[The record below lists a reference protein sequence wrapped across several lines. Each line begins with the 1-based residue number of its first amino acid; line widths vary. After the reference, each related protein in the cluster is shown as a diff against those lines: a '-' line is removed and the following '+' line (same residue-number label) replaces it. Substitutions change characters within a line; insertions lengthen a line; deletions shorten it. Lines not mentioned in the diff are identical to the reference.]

1 MQTDSCRFCGST
13 NLGAGYQMGNAQL
26 YPDLYAYHSASSG
39 SVVEHVFCKDCGRI
53 LFSRVQ
59 TPALFPQYGAARQE
73 ALLDDLDRHGILL
86 CNESPEL
93 PSLCGLGYSMEN
105 IIGLIEQKK
114 AFYCKAYQK
123 RSTYL
128 SVQAYQH
135 LNRCRAKRPLSEQA
149 RTILRAMAGKPAVDK
164 EELRASLQL
173 EKKEFDRA
181 FDRLLED
188 LFITAIGGKR
198 LNPNWYGYLYCTCEV
213 WMQGV
218 PGLHFMGDSRAVLRA
233 LFGPSMPEK
242 AFSALCGKEGI

>member
-1 MQTDSCRFCGST
+1 MQTETCHFCGST
-13 NLGAGYQMGNAQL
+13 NLGAGYQMGSAQL

-39 SVVEHVFCKDCGRI
+39 SAVEHVFCKDCGRI

-59 TPALFPQYGAARQE
+59 NPALFPQYGAARQE
-73 ALLDDLDRHGILL
+73 ELLDCLDRHGILL
-86 CNESPEL
+86 CNENREL

-128 SVQAYQH
+128 SVRVYQH
-135 LNRCRAKRPLSEQA
+135 LCRCRSQRPLSGQA
-149 RTILRAMAGKPAVDK
+149 LLILNAMAGRPVVDK
-164 EELRASLQL
+164 EELRASLPL
-173 EKKEFDRA
+173 EKREFDRA

-198 LNPNWYGYLYCTCEV
+198 LNPNWYGYLYCTSDV
-213 WMQGV
+213 WRQGV
-218 PGLHFMGDSRAVLRA
+218 PGLHFSGDSRAA
-233 LFGPSMPEK
+233 LQDCLGAAMGEQNF
-242 AFSALCGKEGI
+242 ARFCR